1 MVITEKNPVP
11 PKKLLNL
18 SEQPLSWQTKPSEYL
33 PDLDQA
39 DPHLKQAVNYISNL
53 LTQPLRNDSLN
64 RKEWLEE
71 KRLFQQE
78 ITQLRQQVQ
87 STTAAFR
94 NIIDKN
100 ADAIIILDT
109 QGKIRFVN
117 PTAEFLFNSPAEELI
132 SRDLF
137 GELVTERPGQMN
149 TGTIKRASN
158 TQDTRVVQTQVD
170 VNRPDKQTAIAEIRI
185 VETEWEGKLAFL
197 ATLRDITEREQAEI
211 ALRSR
216 EAELR
221 SKTEELEQ
229 TLGELKKT
237 QAQLV
242 QTEKMSSLGQL
253 VAGIAHEINN
263 PINFITGNI
272 VHTNRYASDLLN
284 LLSLYDKHYPD
295 PIGEIKQLR
304 EDVDINFLVVD
315 FPKLLDSMKVGAE
328 RIREIVLSLRNFSR
342 HDQAEI
348 KKVNIHEGIDN
359 TLMILQH
366 RLKATAKAEIQV
378 VKEYSQLPQIEC
390 RAGELNQVFM
400 NIISNAID
408 ALENQPHP
416 QITISTELK
425 QNSLTST
432 KPPSVVI
439 RISDNGLGIPFE
451 AQTQL
456 FDPFF
461 TTKPVGSGTG
471 LGLSICYQIIVERH
485 NGILKCNSQPGL
497 GAEFLIEI
505 PVSNTLK
512 SESA

>member
-1 MVITEKNPVP
+1 MFITEQNPAP

-18 SEQPLSWQTKPSEYL
+18 SEQPLSWQAKPSEYL

-53 LTQPLRNDSLN
+53 LTQPLRNDCLN
-64 RKEWLEE
+64 RQEWLEE
-71 KRLFQQE
+71 KRLLEQE

-87 STTAAFR
+87 STKTAFR
-94 NIIDKN
+94 NIIEKN
-100 ADAIIILDT
+100 ADAIIIVDT

-117 PTAEFLFNSPAEELI
+117 PTAEFLFNSAAEELI

-137 GELVTERPGQMN
+137 GELVRERPGQMN
-149 TGTIKRASN
+149 TGTIKTVSN

-170 VNRPDKQTAIAEIRI
+170 VNRPDKEAAIAEIRI

-197 ATLRDITEREQAEI
+197 ATLRDITEREKAEI
-211 ALRSR
+211 ALRLR
-216 EAELR
+216 EVELR
-221 SKTEELEQ
+221 SKTQELEQ

-263 PINFITGNI
+263 PINFISGNI
-272 VHTNRYASDLLN
+272 VHTNHYATDLLS
-284 LLSLYDKHYPD
+284 LLSLYEKHYPN
-295 PIGEIKQLR
+295 PAWEIQQLR
-304 EDVDINFLVVD
+304 EEVDINFLVVD

-328 RIREIVLSLRNFSR
+328 RIQKIVLSLRNFSR

-366 RLKATAKAEIQV
+366 RLQARAKGEIEV

-390 RAGELNQVFM
+390 CAGELNQVFI

-408 ALENQPHP
+408 ALQNEPQP
-416 QITISTELK
+416 QIKISTELK
-425 QNSLTST
+425 QNSLSS
-432 KPPSVVI
+432 KQPPSVVI
-439 RISDNGLGIPFE
+439 RISDNGNGIPLE
-451 AQTQL
+451 DQTQL

-485 NGILKCNSQPGL
+485 NGILKCHSQPGQ

-505 PVSNTLK
+505 PVSNILK
-512 SESA
+512 SGST

>member
-1 MVITEKNPVP
+1 MFIADKNPP
-11 PKKLLNL
+11 SPKKLLNL
-18 SEQPLSWQTKPSEYL
+18 TEQCLSWQTENKDH
-33 PDLDQA
+33 PDLEQA
-39 DPHLKQAVNYISNL
+39 DPHLKQAVSYISNL
-53 LTQPLRNDSLN
+53 LTLPLRNDSLK
-64 RKEWLEE
+64 RKEWVQE
-71 KRLFQQE
+71 KSELQQE
-78 ITQLRQQVQ
+78 IKQLRHQLQ
-87 STTAAFR
+87 STSTAFR

-117 PTAEFLFNSPAEELI
+117 PTAESLFNSPAEQLI

-137 GELVTERPGQMN
+137 GELVRERPGQMN
-149 TGTIKRASN
+149 TGTIKRAKAR
-158 TQDTRVVQTQVD
+158 QETRVVQTQVD
-170 VNRPDKQTAIAEIRI
+170 VNRPDQQIAIAEIRI

-216 EAELR
+216 EAELC
-221 SKTEELEQ
+221 SKTKELEK

-253 VAGIAHEINN
+253 VAGVAHEINN
-263 PINFITGNI
+263 PINFITGNL
-272 VHTNRYASDLLN
+272 VHANHYATDLLK
-284 LLSLYDKHYPD
+284 LLKLYEKHYPN
-295 PIGEIKQLR
+295 PAMEIKQLR
-304 EDVDINFLVVD
+304 EEADIIFLGED
-315 FPKLLDSMKVGAE
+315 FPKLLDSMKVGGE
-328 RIREIVLSLRNFSR
+328 RIQKIVLSLRNFSR

-348 KKVNIHEGIDN
+348 KPVNIHEGIDN

-366 RLKATAKAEIQV
+366 RLKERPNAEIKV
-378 VKEYSQLPQIEC
+378 LKEYSQLPRVEC
-390 RAGELNQVFM
+390 CAGELNQVFM
-400 NIISNAID
+400 NIICNAID

-425 QNSLTST
+425 NNTGNSA

-439 RISDNGLGIPFE
+439 RICDNGKGIPLE
-451 AQTQL
+451 EQTQL

-471 LGLSICYQIIVERH
+471 LGLSISYQVIVEKH
-485 NGILKCNSQPGL
+485 GGILKCISQPGQ
-497 GAEFLIEI
+497 GAEFWIEI
-505 PVSNTLK
+505 PVTNSLK
-512 SESA
+512 PEPA